1 MVFSRS
7 RHLIVIFLVGLL
19 LLSIIAPATS
29 SDNDETC
36 INSAENE
43 NNSTYSNKKDDA
55 FPVCGMYIA
64 ESSIPNAGFGMYA
77 GTPIAKGDYVGGD
90 YLGDGAL
97 GGTGYELIIA
107 LHDAASTDED
117 GGDYYWDETL
127 FRYPLMDT
135 DYYSRFLEFGP
146 ANSHATLWNIAPTFT
161 EFKRNSAGLHRYN
174 DPGTG
179 AISTLHG
186 INWEATDDIE
196 AGSELFCDV
205 GPQYFKEREET
216 IGYVP
221 QEGDFQTVDEMMY
234 EALEIIGDREISQED
249 WNDLIRSV
257 ETEHI
262 RTLLPSN
269 FQDLKRASE
278 IGSAKFNLP
287 NNIKTQEWLEENG
300 WCVDNAVEPGLSK
313 ISQAGRG
320 LFAMRFL
327 KKGSTVVPVP
337 LIIFG
342 RKIMEMRDI
351 DYNDE
356 EDELVYADEIVG
368 KQTLINYCYGHPQS
382 SVLLVPNNS
391 DALYI
396 NHDGNDPNTA
406 IRWVEKGN
414 IVPEDW
420 LSQSVKTMIERGS
433 GAMMEFYA
441 LRDIKPD
448 EEITV
453 NYGSEWEEAWA
464 KHVENWAP
472 EESEKD
478 YISAADYLEAGLF
491 TIRTE
496 EEQEENPYPDNLG
509 TACYY
514 SPTYEYEVVD
524 DVVQI
529 DWNFST
535 EYGEDEEDYYAF
547 PLCFYPCGIIGSED
561 LNGTHAHVAV
571 LFNHFPVGVGDWD
584 DQCWLPPNLDYIVT
598 GIPSRAIT
606 LIDLPYTSDEHIPG
620 AFRHEIGVPEGFFP
634 PEWLDLT

>member
-19 LLSIIAPATS
+19 FLSIIAPATS

-43 NNSTYSNKKDDA
+43 NNSTESNKEDEA
-55 FPVCGMYIA
+55 SPVCGMYIA
-64 ESSIPNAGFGMYA
+64 ESSIPNAGFGMYV
-77 GTPIAKGDYVGGD
+77 GTPIAKGDYVGG
-90 YLGDGAL
+90 
-97 GGTGYELIIA
+97 TGSYELIIA
-107 LHDAASTDED
+107 LHDTAKNENNE
-117 GGDYYWDETL
+117 GDYYWDDSL
-127 FRYPLMDT
+127 FRFPLMDT
-135 DYYSRFLEFGP
+135 AYPSNFLEFGVV
-146 ANSHATLWNIAPTFT
+146 NSHATLWNMAPTF
-161 EFKRNSAGLHRYN
+161 EGFKRNSAGLHRYN

-179 AISTLHG
+179 AISMLHG
-186 INWEATDDIE
+186 ISWKATEDIE
-196 AGSELFCDV
+196 AGSELFCDI
-205 GPQYFKEREET
+205 GSGYFQDREEK
-216 IGYVP
+216 IGYIP
-221 QEGDFQTVDEMMY
+221 QEGDFEKVDVMMD
-234 EALEIIGDREISQED
+234 EALEIIGDIETPQEY
-249 WNDLIRSV
+249 WNDLLRSV

-278 IGSAKFNLP
+278 MGSAKFNLP
-287 NNIKTQEWLEENG
+287 NNIKTQEWLKENG
-300 WCVDNAVEPGLSK
+300 WCVDNAAKPGLSK

-320 LFAMRFL
+320 LFATRFL

-342 RKIMEMRDI
+342 RETMEMFEMH
-351 DYNDE
+351 YNDE
-356 EDELVYADEIVG
+356 EDELVYTDEITG

-382 SVLLVPNNS
+382 SVLLVPNS
-391 DALYI
+391 SYALLI

-406 IRWVEKGN
+406 IRWVEKGK

-420 LSQSVKTMIERGS
+420 LSQSAKTMVKRGS

-441 LRDIKPD
+441 LRDIKPG

-453 NYGSEWEEAWA
+453 NYGPEWEEAWA
-464 KHVENWAP
+464 NHVENWAP

-478 YISAADYLEAGLF
+478 YMSAANYLEAGLF

-496 EEQEENPYPDNLG
+496 EELVENPYPDNLG

-514 SPTYEYEVVD
+514 IPTYDPTYEYEVVD
-524 DVVQI
+524 DAVEV
-529 DWNFST
+529 DWNFSS
-535 EYGEDEEDYYAF
+535 EYAEDEEEDYAF
-547 PLCFYPCGIIGSED
+547 PLCFYPCDIIDSEE
-561 LNGTHAHVAV
+561 LNGTHAYMAV
-571 LFNHFPVGVGDWD
+571 LFNHFPAGVGDWD
-584 DQCWLPPNLDYIVT
+584 DRCWLPPGLDYIVT

-620 AFRHEIGVPEGFFP
+620 AFRHEIGVPEGLFP